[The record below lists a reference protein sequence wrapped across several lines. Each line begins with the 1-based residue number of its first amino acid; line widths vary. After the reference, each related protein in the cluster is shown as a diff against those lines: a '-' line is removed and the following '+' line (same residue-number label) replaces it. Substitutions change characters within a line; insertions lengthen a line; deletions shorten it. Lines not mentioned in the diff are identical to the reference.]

1 MKTDSIFDI
10 QPGIGFSSLAFG
22 SYMQDAENI
31 FGKPEE
37 IVLLD
42 EIEDYQSTVWHYW
55 NCGFSLFFDETDY
68 KKFSSVEINNN
79 ETLVWGQ
86 KMFSL
91 TEKQI
96 IELFQKKGV
105 NQYEIE
111 KEEWGEKRLTFDVLN
126 IDFYFEKTK
135 LVSVNYGK
143 IIIIEPLLILSN

>member
-1 MKTDSIFDI
+1 MKTNSIFDI
-10 QPGIGFSSLAFG
+10 QLGIGFSSLTFG
-22 SYMQDAENI
+22 SSMQDAEKI

-37 IVLLD
+37 IILLD

-55 NCGFSLFFDETDY
+55 NCGFSLFFDEKDK
-68 KKFSSVEINNN
+68 KKFSSVEINNA
-79 ETLVWGQ
+79 ETLLLGQ
-86 KMFSL
+86 KLFSL

-96 IELFQKKGV
+96 IELLQKTGV
-105 NQYEIE
+105 HQYEIE

-126 IDFYFEKTK
+126 VDFYFEKTQ